1 MSLLDTLASS
11 FGNSSQGGG
20 AQSGLVAIAMEFVN
34 NQPGGLT
41 GLIQRFHENGAGDIV
56 SSWVGNGE
64 NKPISSDTVTNVLGS
79 DAVSQMAQKAGLSG
93 DQVSG
98 ILASVLPHLV
108 NHATPDGQVPAN
120 GQLDVSSLLGSLG
133 GIGGLAGLL
142 GGKSEEPKA

>member
-11 FGNSSQGGG
+11 FGDSPQGGG
-20 AQSGLVAIAMEFVN
+20 AQSGLIAAAMEFVN
-34 NQPGGLT
+34 NQPGGLN

-64 NKPISSDTVTNVLGS
+64 NKTISSDTVTNVLGS
-79 DAVSQMAQKAGLSG
+79 DAVSQIAQKAGLSG

-98 ILASVLPHLV
+98 MLATVLPHLV

-120 GQLDVSSLLGSLG
+120 GQLDVGSLLGSLG
-133 GIGGLAGLL
+133 GLGGLAGLF
-142 GGKSEEPKA
+142 GKSEEPKA

>member
-1 MSLLDTLASS
+1 MSLLDTLTSS
-11 FGNSSQGGG
+11 FGNSPQGS
-20 AQSGLVAIAMEFVN
+20 AQSGLIAAAMKFVN
-34 NQPGGLT
+34 NRSMN

-79 DAVSQMAQKAGLSG
+79 DAVSQIAQKAGLSG

-98 ILASVLPHLV
+98 MLATVLPHLV

-120 GQLDVSSLLGSLG
+120 GQLDVGSLLGSLG
-133 GIGGLAGLL
+133 GLGGLAGLF
-142 GGKSEEPKA
+142 GKSGEPKA